1 MTTSQQIKTLHLMVH
16 PTPRN
21 AEKVEE
27 YFKRWNRHMTEAAAD
42 PETALCVLSN
52 SPPEMKTLLEES
64 RRLFG
69 DRCIADPD
77 DWSDATKLL
86 YAELVEE
93 AFTGLNASSPD
104 NNLYGLWTAQNA
116 LRWAE
121 GLKRELER
129 RGFSYSP
136 SELRVLGFG
145 SMWGGC
151 MTKYVALMSH
161 QLGVSK
167 TPEIMPEL
175 CADAGFP
182 VNGEYL
188 EKFELPHHVWAF
200 LFKANNGTHFARFME
215 SLKPVCEPPKMVELA
230 MGKDDYFIHTGAF
243 NAYFPPDN
251 SQIKGDDQSIAF
263 PVMDGYS
270 APNVTIFCRHDNGGA
285 FREAVRKAK
294 VSPGTNRDM
303 RIHRAAIP
311 YQRPVNVDT
320 FC

>member
-1 MTTSQQIKTLHLMVH
+1 MSKTKLMKTLHLMVH
-16 PTPRN
+16 PTPRS

-27 YFKRWNRHMTEAAAD
+27 YFKRWNRHLTEAAAD

-52 SPPEMKTLLEES
+52 SPPEMKTLLAES

-86 YAELVEE
+86 YADMVSQ
-93 AFTGLNASSPD
+93 AFTCLNAHSPD
-104 NNLYGLWTAQNA
+104 NNLYGLWTAQYA

-121 GLKRELER
+121 GLKSELDR

-136 SELRVLGFG
+136 SELRVVGFG
-145 SMWGGC
+145 GMWGGC
-151 MTKYVALMSH
+151 LTKYVALMSH

-175 CADAGFP
+175 CSAAGFP

-200 LFKANNGTHFARFME
+200 LFKANTGVYFAQFME
-215 SLKPVCEPPKMVELA
+215 SLKPVCNPPKMVELTIN
-230 MGKDDYFIHTGAF
+230 KEDYFIHTGAF
-243 NAYFPPDN
+243 NAYFPPDD
-251 SQIKGDDQSIAF
+251 SRIKGDGQSIAF

-270 APNVTIFCRHDNGGA
+270 VPNVTIFCRHDNYDVFG
-285 FREAVRKAK
+285 ESVRNANVKL
-294 VSPGTNRDM
+294 GTNPDI
-303 RIHRAAIP
+303 RIHRSMIP
-311 YQRPVNVDT
+311 YQQAVSLNAYS
-320 FC
+320 